1 MADTIRWL
9 TTQEAADRACCGPR
23 TLRRAVRSG
32 RLHAARVDGEL
43 RFLGRWIDD
52 WLINQVMPED
62 ADIAVAIDAT
72 PSSRAAVAS
81 DS

>member
-9 TTQEAADRACCGPR
+9 TTQEAADRACCGPG
-23 TLRRAVRSG
+23 TLRRAVRNG
-32 RLHAARVDGEL
+32 RLRAARIRGEL

-62 ADIAVAIDAT
+62 ADIGVAIDAA
-72 PSSRAAVAS
+72 PSTRPAVAS
-81 DS
+81 GS